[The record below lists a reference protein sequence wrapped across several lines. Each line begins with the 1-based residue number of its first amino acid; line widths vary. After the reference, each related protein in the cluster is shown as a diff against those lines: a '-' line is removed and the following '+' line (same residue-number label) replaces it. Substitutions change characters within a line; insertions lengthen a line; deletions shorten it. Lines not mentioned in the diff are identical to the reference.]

1 MSALLAGAPLITG
14 AQVLAA
20 GTDDKDRASPIGL
33 FVVLALCVAVYF
45 LWKSMNRHL
54 KKLPES
60 FDAAAPIPGQRTELP
75 DEPGASAPA
84 EVPMH
89 KSEPPPAGTGP
100 AQ

>member
-1 MSALLAGAPLITG
+1 MSTFFAVGASHSIRA

-33 FVVLALCVAVYF
+33 FVVLALCIAVYF

-60 FDAAAPIPGQRTELP
+60 FDDIQAGPS
-75 DEPGASAPA
+75 ASTDLGSEMSPTI
-84 EVPMH
+84 
-89 KSEPPPAGTGP
+89 EPPQPP
-100 AQ
+100 VSLDKEPPR